1 MVAQRF
7 RPAVAD
13 SSSGSIPQLPQAM
26 APCAAPSYRFAVG
39 TRVMCNLGNWRE
51 ATIIALNYREDKWPL
66 GKVVPYQVSLTN
78 LDDSAEPGARWVPA
92 DTNAYVRPFDE
103 RRSQSGLH
111 LNFKDLFDFC
121 CTKHN
126 LPIQEV
132 CYLWDELPI
141 FVPPDEIPCPID
153 IPTHTQASSSPML
166 LIGCLI
172 YYKSSEFATWLSNI
186 TASDDSPVHG
196 GATAALDAI

>member
-1 MVAQRF
+1 MKHRVQIEHSRVMVAQRF

-13 SSSGSIPQLPQAM
+13 STSGSIPQLPQAM

-51 ATIIALNYREDKWPL
+51 ATIIALNYREDQWPL

-78 LDDSAEPGARWVPA
+78 FDDSAEPGACWVPA
-92 DTNAYVRPFDE
+92 DTNAYVRSFDE

-111 LNFKDLFDFC
+111 LNFKELPDFC

-132 CYLWDELPI
+132 CYLWDELLVY
-141 FVPPDEIPCPID
+141 VPKTQIPCAAEAEALSQPLPAILSD
-153 IPTHTQASSSPML
+153 SS
-166 LIGCLI
+166 
-172 YYKSSEFATWLSNI
+172 T
-186 TASDDSPVHG
+186 
-196 GATAALDAI
+196 